1 MSTAEI
7 AKTKSELIHWIEK
20 LSDIDVL
27 HTLESLKLSEEKKDW
42 WDDLPES
49 HRAQIEIGLKQ
60 AENGEGVSSE
70 EFWQRL
76 KNG

>member
-1 MSTAEI
+1 MSAAEI
-7 AKTKSELIHWIEK
+7 EKTKSELIHWIEE
-20 LSDIDVL
+20 LSNVELL
-27 HTLESLKLSEEKKDW
+27 HTLETVKMSEEKKDW

-49 HRAQIEIGLKQ
+49 HRDQIEIGLKQ

-70 EFWQRL
+70 EFWRQL